1 MERKFIGSFMYILSA
16 YEMYLVLGFLAM
28 GLCGFVF
35 GEYKVP
41 IAIALWAVAVV
52 SFLRVMTMS
61 TKMLVIGEDN
71 ITVAR
76 FFKNETISISDISF
90 IEILDKGIIITKAS
104 GRRSI
109 ILTKVFSAS
118 SEREVKCLIERIKS
132 NIGA

>member
-1 MERKFIGSFMYILSA
+1 MERKFIGSFMYVLSA

-41 IAIALWAVAVV
+41 MAIALWAVAVV

-61 TKMLVIGEDN
+61 TKMLVIGEEN

-76 FFKNETISISDISF
+76 FFKNETISINDISF

-104 GRRSI
+104 GRSSI

-118 SEREVKCLIERIKS
+118 SEREVKSLIEKIKS